1 MKAFLAIVLLLPLGV
16 GAQEK
21 VELVGQLGARTALL
35 VLHTTPGGDGGRV
48 LTGEYILFPTRAVRY
63 VEGSRGP
70 QLGATTL
77 KEGASAILYGRDPTG
92 ELRGTWRDGVFKGT
106 RYGPGGQ
113 ERERFEFSEQF
124 PAMDQYSAEV
134 RCRAGESQALAYGAD
149 SGRLQAFEWRSAG
162 CTLANLRQEPFKG
175 GLRLAS
181 GECAVTLREVGAEVK
196 VEAEQCAQHCAASIP
211 ALLVDRRGSCRLLRP
226 EAR

>member
-1 MKAFLAIVLLLPLGV
+1 VKAFLSIVLLLPLGV

-21 VELVGQLGARTALL
+21 LELVGQLGARTALL
-35 VLHTTPGGDGGRV
+35 VLHTTPGADGGRV

-134 RCRAGESQALAYGAD
+134 RCQAGESQALAYIAN
-149 SGRLQAFEWRSAG
+149 SGRLQGFEWRSAG

-196 VEAEQCAQHCAASIP
+196 VEAEQCAQHCIASIP
-211 ALLVDRRGSCRLLRP
+211 ALLVDRRGACRPLRP
-226 EAR
+226 EVR

>member
-1 MKAFLAIVLLLPLGV
+1 VKAFLPIVLLLPLGV

-35 VLHTTPGGDGGRV
+35 VLHTTPREGGGWL
-48 LTGEYILFPTRAVRY
+48 LTGEYILFPTLAVRY
-63 VEGSRGP
+63 LEGSRGP

-77 KEGASAILYGRDPTG
+77 KEGKSAILYGRDATG
-92 ELRGTWRDGVFKGT
+92 ELRGTWRAGLFKGT

-124 PAMDQYSAEV
+124 PPMDEYSAAV
-134 RCRAGESQALAYGAD
+134 RCQVGDGGALAYTAQA
-149 SGRLQAFEWRSAG
+149 GRVQSFEWRGPG
-162 CTLANLRQEPFKG
+162 CTLTDLKQQAFKG

-181 GECAVTLREVGAEVK
+181 GACAVTLREVGAEVK
-196 VEAEQCAQHCAASIP
+196 IEAGQCAQQCSASLP
-211 ALLVDRRGSCRLLRP
+211 ALLVDRRGACRALRP
-226 EAR
+226 QAR